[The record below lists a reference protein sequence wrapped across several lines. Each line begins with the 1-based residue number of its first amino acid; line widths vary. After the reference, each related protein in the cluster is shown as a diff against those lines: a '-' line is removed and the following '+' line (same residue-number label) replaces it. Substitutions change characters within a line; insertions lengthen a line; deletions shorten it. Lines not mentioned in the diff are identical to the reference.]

1 MGTSL
6 LLRGAAT
13 LLLLGALACSS
24 RAELV
29 EPPQAAPASQE
40 AVQAPQEAQAV
51 QAPQEAQA
59 AQAPAQE
66 EQPTPQA
73 PGGAAKMI
81 EGEVFSGRIHLRGG
95 GPGESFPPKYVEGA
109 AVIRTQA
116 EYESFVG
123 RIPTHEI
130 SMTNP
135 APESDDPLLKLPPVD
150 FSKVMLL
157 VAERDS
163 MYVGPQ
169 LGAPKQDGGAWEVH
183 VTFPDE
189 GGAAMAARVYGVGT
203 YHLKVVARFEGEV
216 AFKLQ
221 RQPKKP

>member
-1 MGTSL
+1 MSKPFL
-6 LLRGAAT
+6 SMILCS
-13 LLLLGALACSS
+13 LLGALACSS

-29 EPPQAAPASQE
+29 EPPQAAQEQAATPAERGAPAQE
-40 AVQAPQEAQAV
+40 QE
-51 QAPQEAQA
+51 A

-66 EQPTPQA
+66 AQPTPQA
-73 PGGAAKMI
+73 PGGATKMT

-169 LGAPKQDGGAWEVH
+169 LGAPKQEGGAWEVH
-183 VTFPDE
+183 VAFPDE